1 MKRNKKVNDSNNLN
15 LKRIYEEGSS
25 KLQTNSFRH
34 TQYIFFSS
42 FQGQANAV
50 GLSQVND
57 IFLRLVVCSG
67 CFFDNKQAFTSFS
80 KLHDDKK
87 SSTQF
92 SR

>member
-1 MKRNKKVNDSNNLN
+1 MKNVVQNFKPTPFAARN
-15 LKRIYEEGSS
+15 IY
-25 KLQTNSFRH
+25 
-34 TQYIFFSS
+34 FSS

-67 CFFDNKQAFTSFS
+67 CFVDNKQAFTSFS